1 MECNCKTAIISIG
14 ESLKL
19 SSFLKCPTPNIKRS
33 DRNILYSLIYE
44 RLIYFNT
51 LHFNSLHFILVGFPD
66 SGFNS
71 LSTSSNRPATPMTN
85 FELSALKVA
94 IETIPEVDETRNG
107 AFENARADRRE
118 KPRSSSEG
126 AQETVCDWKDVR
138 EITRKIRPDSRS
150 TLRAI
155 DDLFYNRKGN
165 AISRDSRV
173 FWWHC
178 R

>member
-1 MECNCKTAIISIG
+1 MK
-14 ESLKL
+14 
-19 SSFLKCPTPNIKRS
+19 
-33 DRNILYSLIYE
+33 
-44 RLIYFNT
+44 IYFNT
-51 LHFNSLHFILVGFPD
+51 CTLHFILLGLPG

-107 AFENARADRRE
+107 AIKNTRADTRG

-155 DDLFYNRKGN
+155 DDLFYNRTGN
-165 AISRDSRV
+165 TMRRDSRV